1 LNLPFRPLSVPLM
14 FISDAPENHTGL
26 ARVCRDLA
34 ALTASMPEFR
44 VAVLGMGGVGRRKF
58 PWTSYQFPSDLQWGA
73 NYIQQA
79 WTDFAGNDNGI
90 VMSLWDLSRMMWF
103 GQPQGLPA
111 DLARF
116 LGSGRNFLKW
126 GYVPVDSTGPDE
138 LSLPVGTRAA
148 AHGYDRLL
156 AASEWGS
163 NCIRNSGMPCEFMPH
178 GIWMDKFHP
187 YVNPRPLIGWQDESI
202 IVGCNMAN
210 QARKDFPVAFECAQI
225 LKADFGNRFKFW
237 LHTDEMVRYWSVYAL
252 ATDYGVADCLE
263 VTMELTDEQL
273 AQRYSACDATIL
285 PSSCEGFGLPIA
297 ESMACGTP
305 CVVTDYAAGQ
315 ELVEDDCKVPP
326 VAFRIDTINN
336 VRRAV
341 LSGWGFASR
350 AKAQIERKRGDI
362 VGTQEAMV
370 ALTDH
375 LGWEKL
381 KYPWCKWFKEG
392 LGR

>member
-1 LNLPFRPLSVPLM
+1 
-14 FISDAPENHTGL
+14 
-26 ARVCRDLA
+26 
-34 ALTASMPEFR
+34 
-44 VAVLGMGGVGRRKF
+44 
-58 PWTSYQFPSDLQWGA
+58 
-73 NYIQQA
+73 
-79 WTDFAGNDNGI
+79 
-90 VMSLWDLSRMMWF
+90 
-103 GQPQGLPA
+103 
-111 DLARF
+111 
-116 LGSGRNFLKW
+116 
-126 GYVPVDSTGPDE
+126 
-138 LSLPVGTRAA
+138 
-148 AHGYDRLL
+148 
-156 AASEWGS
+156 
-163 NCIRNSGMPCEFMPH
+163 MPH

-187 YVNPRPLIGWQDESI
+187 HANPRPLIGWRDDSI

-285 PSSCEGFGLPIA
+285 PSACEGFGLPIA

-362 VGTQEAMV
+362 VGTQEAML

-381 KYPWCKWFKEG
+381 KYPWLRWFREG
-392 LGR
+392 LR